1 MAYSGRFNVT
11 LSTFLFLFIHIKPQA
26 RGKYLAVC
34 EMRKYKFLFSNCAT
48 QNYCS
53 KSKKEAIVAAK
64 ESLRV
69 MHALDSGV
77 RYVVLAEVVGRGL
90 YSIIASYGL

>member
-11 LSTFLFLFIHIKPQA
+11 LSTFLFILIHINPQA
-26 RGKYLAVC
+26 GGQYLAVC
-34 EMRKYKFLFSNCAT
+34 EMQKYKFLFSNCAT

-53 KSKKEAIVAAK
+53 KSKKEAIEAAK
-64 ESLRV
+64 GSLQV

-77 RYVVLAEVVGRGL
+77 RYVVLAEVVGRGR
-90 YSIIASYGL
+90 YSIIASYGI